1 MVRHRC
7 TRCKEDVGQ
16 YGIRHKYA
24 GGLFCEDCLRELG
37 RSPRRGFLSGVFGF
51 FRDIWD
57 FVTDIARSPFQLRQ
71 ERKLTSNRMK
81 VQANVMKMK
90 ALNIPPNPS
99 SGSPQKR

>member
-1 MVRHRC
+1 MAHHRC
-7 TRCKEDVGQ
+7 TRCKEEV
-16 YGIRHKYA
+16 GIRHKFA
-24 GGLFCEDCLRELG
+24 QGLFCEDCLRELG
-37 RSPRRGFLSGVFGF
+37 LGPRRGVLSGVFGF

-71 ERKLTSNRMK
+71 ERKITVSRMK

-90 ALNIPPNPS
+90 ALNIPPNPT